1 MRAGEV
7 PSPYGAILLGPDKLP
22 ASVFEPS
29 TIDALIA
36 P

>member
-1 MRAGEV
+1 MRVDKV
-7 PSPYGAILLGPDKLP
+7 PSPFGAILLGPDKLP
-22 ASVFEPS
+22 AAIFEPS